1 MKDEGRRQTATAGSR
16 KRSAR
21 VTSNKQRVTAFIG
34 LGSNLDN
41 PAAQIRRAIR
51 TLAAMPETRL
61 VRRSSL
67 YRNPPAGYIE
77 QPEFVNA
84 VARIE
89 TRLTP
94 RDLLEQL
101 LAIERAHG
109 RVRDF
114 PNAPRTLDLDI
125 LLYGERTVR
134 EPGLTIPHPR
144 MLERAFVLV
153 PLAEIAPETVVPGGG
168 CIADLVRNID
178 ASGMIKLPDTHDA

>member
-1 MKDEGRRQTATAGSR
+1 VTPVTRNEK
-16 KRSAR
+16 R
-21 VTSNKQRVTAFIG
+21 VTSFIG
-34 LGSNLDN
+34 LGSNLGD
-41 PAAQIRRAIR
+41 PAAQIRRAMQA
-51 TLAAMPETRL
+51 LAAMPETRL

-67 YRNPPAGYIE
+67 YRNPPAGYLD

-89 TRLTP
+89 TRLAP

-109 RVRDF
+109 RARDF
-114 PNAPRTLDLDI
+114 PNGPRTLDLDI

-168 CIADLVRNID
+168 RSADLVRLVD
-178 ASGMIKLPDTHDA
+178 VSGMIKLPETESKK